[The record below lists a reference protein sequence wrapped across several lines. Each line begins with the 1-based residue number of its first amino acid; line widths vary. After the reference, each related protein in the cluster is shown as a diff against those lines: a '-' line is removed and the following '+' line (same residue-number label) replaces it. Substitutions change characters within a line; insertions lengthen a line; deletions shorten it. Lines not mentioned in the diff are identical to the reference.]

1 MHNSEVVRD
10 LIANGF
16 YLLTKHARERMAE
29 RNITHLDIRQCA
41 RHSIIDLKDDK
52 YVVVGR
58 DIDAELLKII
68 CVYDDDVL
76 IITVY

>member
-29 RNITHLDIRQCA
+29 RKITHLDIRQCA
-41 RHSIIDLKDDK
+41 RHGIIDLKDDK